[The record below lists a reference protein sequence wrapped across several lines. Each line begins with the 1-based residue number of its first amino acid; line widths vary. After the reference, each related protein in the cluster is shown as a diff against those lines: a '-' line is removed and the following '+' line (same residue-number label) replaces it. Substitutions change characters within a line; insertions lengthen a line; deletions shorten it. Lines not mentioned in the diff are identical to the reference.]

1 MKRTLLVFLIAGFTH
16 TISATAADRPL
27 ADVETVVAP
36 VAIAPVAAS
45 AVASVAEVAASG
57 NLAAAVV
64 VQRATSDV
72 AARRSPML
80 LAMYGSAGLLQAYDG
95 FSTLK
100 AVGANHAELNP
111 MMAPLVNHPGLVIAA
126 KAAMTIATIS
136 AAEKMWRTNHHKQAI
151 AMLLVSNGVMAAV
164 GAHNAMVL
172 RGQR

>member
-1 MKRTLLVFLIAGFTH
+1 MKRTLLIFLLAVFTL

-27 ADVETVVAP
+27 ADAATVDAPVAVAVVAP
-36 VAIAPVAAS
+36 
-45 AVASVAEVAASG
+45 SG

-100 AVGANHAELNP
+100 AVAAHHVELNP
-111 MMAPLVNHPGLVIAA
+111 MMAPVVNHPGLVIAA
-126 KAAMTIATIS
+126 KAAMTIAMIS
-136 AAEKMWRTNHHKQAI
+136 AAEKMWHTNHHKQAI
-151 AMLLVSNGVMAAV
+151 AMLLVSNGLMAAV